1 MDPNQVQ
8 SIKSVVICTVIV
20 LNITLNSI
28 AIAVIARY
36 PQLREDRTALFV
48 FSLLLSDLLAG
59 CTALPISAVACVSA
73 TPDEYHATYLAET
86 QLFFVAWFSF
96 NSVHSLCWLTV
107 TKMVALLHPFRYE
120 QLFSHRR
127 CYVVIGCV
135 WLAGALT
142 AGVSV
147 RTFVPWN
154 SVTCTY
160 DRPVDSGTSVAITV
174 GFVLGVVPLIA
185 MMYATAR
192 IFCVV
197 VRTHHQMA
205 AQVSSIGGQVGTGGH
220 SSSLTLQS
228 VRSGRNVLLV
238 CLGVLVLSVPIITLV
253 LLGYTGGP
261 IHSVSETFVFA
272 AVWLAMSNSFVN
284 SLLYLILFRSVRK
297 KTKTLLREMYNWC
310 NNVC

>member
-1 MDPNQVQ
+1 MEPGEVDA
-8 SIKSVVICTVIV
+8 IKTLVISAVIIV
-20 LNITLNSI
+20 NMILNTLV
-28 AIAVIARY
+28 IAVIARY

-73 TPDEYHATYLAET
+73 TPNEYNATYLAET

-127 CYVVIGCV
+127 CYVVIVCV
-135 WLAGALT
+135 WLTGALT
-142 AGVSV
+142 AGLSV
-147 RTFVPWN
+147 RTSVPWN
-154 SVTCTY
+154 SVSCTY
-160 DRPVDSGTSVAITV
+160 DRPIDSGTSVAITV
-174 GFVLGVVPLIA
+174 RFVLVVLPLIA
-185 MMYATAR
+185 MVYATAR

-197 VRTHHQMA
+197 VRTHYQIA
-205 AQVSSIGGQVGTGGH
+205 AQVRSIGGQVDAGGNT
-220 SSSLTLQS
+220 SSLTLRS
-228 VRSGRNVLLV
+228 VRSGRNVLIV
-238 CLGVLVLSVPIITLV
+238 CLGVLVLSVPITILI

-261 IHSVSETFVFA
+261 IHSVSETFIFA

-310 NNVC
+310 NVC